1 VRPLRDPRKQMGIFG
16 SSKAPRGERTGSR
29 LLGGP
34 VREQA
39 VIEQVLRDQQQQQI
53 SATATATGATRR
65 NFLGKAATFATTA
78 VAGSTAL
85 LLPIQPAY
93 AAAVDLD
100 TIEDP
105 ANGFKVSLPKSWT
118 KSSQSLP
125 DRRKIDLYIDEST
138 PANEDKTLMF
148 LAYTPVRD
156 DFTSL
161 GSFGSVEE
169 VAQSTILPK
178 GEIMGEATTSSMIS
192 AESKKNAYF
201 FDYSAKVPGQ
211 PERHFRS
218 IFTLAQGATGGA
230 GANLVT
236 ITVQCPESRYA
247 EMKPT
252 FDAIIESYGKLG
264 K

>member
-1 VRPLRDPRKQMGIFG
+1 MRISSRFVPLLLAAAGI
-16 SSKAPRGERTGSR
+16 SSVHAFSGQISPTPS
-29 LLGGP
+29 
-34 VREQA
+34 A
-39 VIEQVLRDQQQQQI
+39 VTDQQQKKQHI
-53 SATATATGATRR
+53 AVDNSRR
-65 NFLGKAATFATTA
+65 NFLGKAAATAVATTA
-78 VAGSTAL
+78 AVLFPTA
-85 LLPIQPAY
+85 QPAY
-93 AAAVDLD
+93 AAGVDLEM
-100 TIEDP
+100 IEDS
-105 ANGFKVSLPKSWT
+105 ANGFQISFPKSWT
-118 KSSQSLP
+118 RNSQSLP
-125 DRRKIDLYIDEST
+125 DRRKIELFIDEST

-148 LAYTPVRD
+148 IAYTPVRD

-178 GEIMGEATTSSMIS
+178 GQIMGEETTSKLIS

-201 FDYSAKVPGQ
+201 FDYTAAVPGQ

-236 ITVQCPESRYA
+236 LTAQCPSARYE

-252 FDAIIESYGKLG
+252 FDAIIDSYGKVG

>member
-1 VRPLRDPRKQMGIFG
+1 MRTSFAPSLLLLLVADISAVSGFSAKEP
-16 SSKAPRGERTGSR
+16 SSPSIA
-29 LLGGP
+29 
-34 VREQA
+34 A
-39 VIEQVLRDQQQQQI
+39 
-53 SATATATGATRR
+53 ATATDSRR
-65 NFLGKAATFATTA
+65 NFLGKAAAA
-78 VAGSTAL
+78 AIAGSTTGTAL
-85 LLPIQPAY
+85 LLPTKPAY
-93 AAAVDLD
+93 AAAADLNS
-100 TIEDP
+100 IEDP
-105 ANGFKVSLPKSWT
+105 NNGFKVSVPKSWT

-125 DRRKIDLYIDEST
+125 DRRKIDLYIDESA
-138 PANEDKTLMF
+138 PSSEDKTLLF

-161 GSFGSVEE
+161 GSFGSVDE

-178 GEIMGEATTSSMIS
+178 GEIMGEATTSKLYA

-252 FDAIIESYGKLG
+252 FDAIMDSYGKM
-264 K
+264 

>member
-1 VRPLRDPRKQMGIFG
+1 MRASSATLFLAATGI
-16 SSKAPRGERTGSR
+16 SSVHGFSGQISPTPS
-29 LLGGP
+29 
-34 VREQA
+34 V
-39 VIEQVLRDQQQQQI
+39 VTDQQQKQHKSI
-53 SATATATGATRR
+53 DGSRR
-65 NFLGKAATFATTA
+65 NFLGKATAAALATSASAFLPTA
-78 VAGSTAL
+78 
-85 LLPIQPAY
+85 QPAY
-93 AAAVDLD
+93 AATGVDLD

-105 ANGFKVSLPKSWT
+105 SNGFKISVPKSWT

-148 LAYTPVRD
+148 VAYTPVRD

-178 GEIMGEATTSSMIS
+178 GQIMGEETTSKLIS
-192 AESKKNAYF
+192 AESKKNAYI
-201 FDYSAKVPGQ
+201 FDYSAAVPGQ

-236 ITVQCPESRYA
+236 ITVQCPEGRYG

-252 FDAIIESYGKLG
+252 FDAIIDSYGKVG

>member
-1 VRPLRDPRKQMGIFG
+1 MRT
-16 SSKAPRGERTGSR
+16 SSAAS
-29 LLGGP
+29 LLIASAGFT
-34 VREQA
+34 A
-39 VIEQVLRDQQQQQI
+39 VSGFSGLTPSASSTPSVVTDQQQNQHVA
-53 SATATATGATRR
+53 SADDSRR
-65 NFLGKAATFATTA
+65 NFLGKATAAALATSVSAF
-78 VAGSTAL
+78 
-85 LLPIQPAY
+85 LPAAQPAF
-93 AAAVDLD
+93 AAEVDLD
-100 TIEDP
+100 NIEDP
-105 ANGFKVSLPKSWT
+105 SNGFKISVPKSWT

-138 PANEDKTLMF
+138 PANEDKTLLF

-178 GEIMGEATTSSMIS
+178 GQIMGEETTSKLLS
-192 AESKKNAYF
+192 AESKKNAYI
-201 FDYSAKVPGQ
+201 FDYSAAVPGQ

-236 ITVQCPESRYA
+236 ITAQCPESRYS
-247 EMKPT
+247 EMKPV
-252 FDAIIESYGKLG
+252 FDAIIDSYGKVG

>member
-1 VRPLRDPRKQMGIFG
+1 MR
-16 SSKAPRGERTGSR
+16 AP
-29 LLGGP
+29 
-34 VREQA
+34 
-39 VIEQVLRDQQQQQI
+39 
-53 SATATATGATRR
+53 SATLLLATAGISSVHGFSGKILSTPSVVTDQHQKQQHKSVDSRR
-65 NFLGKAATFATTA
+65 NFLGKATAAALATSASVF
-78 VAGSTAL
+78 
-85 LLPIQPAY
+85 LPTQPAH
-93 AAAVDLD
+93 AAGIDLD

-105 ANGFKVSLPKSWT
+105 SNGFKISVPKTWT

-125 DRRKIDLYIDEST
+125 DRRKIDLYVDEST
-138 PANEDKTLMF
+138 PASEDKTLMF

-178 GEIMGEATTSSMIS
+178 GQIMGEETTSKLMS
-192 AESKKNAYF
+192 AESKKNAYI
-201 FDYSAKVPGQ
+201 FDYSAAVPGQ

-236 ITVQCPESRYA
+236 ITVQCPESRYG

-252 FDAIIESYGKLG
+252 FDAIVESYGKVG

>member
-1 VRPLRDPRKQMGIFG
+1 MKSSCSTVIFLAAG
-16 SSKAPRGERTGSR
+16 
-29 LLGGP
+29 
-34 VREQA
+34 
-39 VIEQVLRDQQQQQI
+39 I
-53 SATATATGATRR
+53 SAVSGFSGQHQQKPASVLENASADALNSRR
-65 NFLGKAATFATTA
+65 NFLGQAAAA
-78 VAGSTAL
+78 AGVGVSL
-85 LLPIQPAY
+85 VLPTQPAL

-100 TIEDP
+100 AIEDK
-105 ANGFKVSLPKSWT
+105 ANGFKISVPKSWT

-125 DRRKIDLYIDEST
+125 DRRKIDLYIDESA
-138 PANEDKTLMF
+138 PASEDKTLLF

-161 GSFGSVEE
+161 GSFGSVDE

-178 GEIMGEATTSSMIS
+178 GQIMGEATTSKLIQ

-230 GANLVT
+230 GAILVT
-236 ITVQCPESRYA
+236 ITVQCPESRYG

-252 FDAIIESYGKLG
+252 FDAIIDSYAKM
-264 K
+264 